1 MADQERVAPEIAEES
16 QPEESSSNIVSIG
29 DIAQAAGIETSI
41 FESPSTQS
49 TEEVEEQT
57 EPVAE
62 EPIEEPVEEPVEETI
77 EETNE
82 MVSLEAE
89 ESEPEEPKESEGVKK
104 RIGKLVEARNE
115 AQAEVEKLKAEL
127 EDSKNQETRT
137 TQVEQKGLNKFDSI
151 KTSKDLDA
159 REAEAEHLRE
169 WLLEHPDG
177 GEYQDI
183 TGAEHDV
190 DYETARK
197 LAVETDRDL
206 RKNIPTIRDRL
217 RQREEFTKNAHQIFP
232 WMKDK
237 SSNEM
242 LEVQHVLSKNQF
254 IKDYYDKDPVSV
266 ITMAYAIEGI
276 KAVQARQ
283 NASKKSTPAPAP
295 KAPVPSRAKPSV
307 VKKKSTD
314 KKSLLQQAMSGTRED
329 AASYIEQLL

>member
-29 DIAQAAGIETSI
+29 DIAEAAGIETSI

-62 EPIEEPVEEPVEETI
+62 ELVEEPTEDLEEP
-77 EETNE
+77 NE
-82 MVSLEAE
+82 MVSLESE
-89 ESEPEEPKESEGVKK
+89 ESDPEEPKESEGVKK

-115 AQAEVEKLKAEL
+115 AQAEVERLKAEL
-127 EDSKNQETRT
+127 EDSKNQEKST

-169 WLLEHPDG
+169 WLLQNPDG

-183 TGAEHDV
+183 TGTEHDV

-217 RQREEFTKNAHQIFP
+217 KQREEYTKNAHQIFP

-276 KAVQARQ
+276 KAVEARQ
-283 NASKKSTPAPAP
+283 KATKKSTPAPAP

-307 VKKKSTD
+307 VTKKSTD
-314 KKSLLQQAMSGTRED
+314 KKSLLQKAMSGTRED

>member
-1 MADQERVAPEIAEES
+1 
-16 QPEESSSNIVSIG
+16 VSIG
-29 DIAQAAGIETSI
+29 DIAEAAGIETSI

-62 EPIEEPVEEPVEETI
+62 EPIEEPVEEPV

-115 AQAEVEKLKAEL
+115 AQAEVERLKAEL

-169 WLLEHPDG
+169 WLLQNPDG

-190 DYETARK
+190 DYESARR

-206 RKNIPTIRDRL
+206 RKNIPITRDRL
-217 RQREEFTKNAHQIFP
+217 RQRDEYTKNAYQMFP
-232 WMKDK
+232 WMNDK
-237 SSNEM
+237 ASKEM
-242 LEVQHVLSKNQF
+242 IDMQNVLSKNQF

-266 ITMAYAIEGI
+266 ITMAYAMEGI

-283 NASKKSTPAPAP
+283 NATKKSTPAPAP

>member
-29 DIAQAAGIETSI
+29 DIAEAAGIETSI

-62 EPIEEPVEEPVEETI
+62 EPVEEPTEDLEEPIEEP
-77 EETNE
+77 NE
-82 MVSLEAE
+82 MVSLETE

-115 AQAEVEKLKAEL
+115 AQAEVERLKAEL
-127 EDSKNQETRT
+127 EDAKNQESVAPK
-137 TQVEQKGLNKFDSI
+137 VEQKGLNKFDSI

-169 WLLEHPDG
+169 WLLQNPDG

-206 RKNIPTIRDRL
+206 RKNIPTIRERL
-217 RQREEFTKNAHQIFP
+217 RQREEYTKNAHEIFP

-237 SSNEM
+237 SSQEM

-283 NASKKSTPAPAP
+283 NATRKSTPAPAP

-307 VKKKSTD
+307 VKKKLTD
-314 KKSLLQQAMSGTRED
+314 KKSLLQKAMSGTRED

>member
-1 MADQERVAPEIAEES
+1 MTEEERVAPEIAEES

-29 DIAQAAGIETSI
+29 DIAEAAGIETSI

-62 EPIEEPVEEPVEETI
+62 EESIDPIEESEPEDT
-77 EETNE
+77 E
-82 MVSLEAE
+82 MVSLETE
-89 ESEPEEPKESEGVKK
+89 QSEPEQPKESEGVKK

-115 AQAEVEKLKAEL
+115 AQAEVERLKAEL
-127 EDSKNQETRT
+127 EDAKNQESSTPK
-137 TQVEQKGLNKFDSI
+137 VEQKGLNKFDSV

-169 WLLEHPDG
+169 WLLENPDG

-206 RKNIPTIRDRL
+206 RKNIPTIRERL
-217 RQREEFTKNAHQIFP
+217 KQREEYTTTAHSMFP

-242 LEVQHVLSKNQF
+242 LEIQHVLSKNQF

-283 NASKKSTPAPAP
+283 SASKQSTPTTAP

-307 VKKKSTD
+307 VRKKTTD
-314 KKSLLQQAMSGTRED
+314 KKSLLQKAMSGTRED

>member
-1 MADQERVAPEIAEES
+1 MAEEERVAPEIAEES

-29 DIAQAAGIETSI
+29 DIAEAAGIETSI

-62 EPIEEPVEEPVEETI
+62 EPVEEPTEDLEEPIEEPT
-77 EETNE
+77 E
-82 MVSLEAE
+82 MVSLETE

-115 AQAEVEKLKAEL
+115 AQAEVERLKAEL
-127 EDSKNQETRT
+127 EDVKNQESVAP
-137 TQVEQKGLNKFDSI
+137 QVEQKGLNKFDSI

-169 WLLEHPDG
+169 WLLQNPDG
-177 GEYQDI
+177 GEYKDI

-190 DYETARK
+190 DYESARR

-206 RKNIPTIRDRL
+206 RKNIPIIRDRL
-217 RQREEFTKNAHQIFP
+217 RQRDEYTKNAYQMFP
-232 WMKDK
+232 WMNDK
-237 SSNEM
+237 ASQEM
-242 LEVQHVLSKNQF
+242 IEMQNVLSKNQF

-266 ITMAYAIEGI
+266 ITMAYAMEGI

-283 NASKKSTPAPAP
+283 NATKKSTPAPAP

-307 VKKKSTD
+307 VKKKATD
-314 KKSLLQQAMSGTRED
+314 KKSLLQKAMSGTRED

>member
-1 MADQERVAPEIAEES
+1 
-16 QPEESSSNIVSIG
+16 
-29 DIAQAAGIETSI
+29 
-41 FESPSTQS
+41 
-49 TEEVEEQT
+49 
-57 EPVAE
+57 
-62 EPIEEPVEEPVEETI
+62 
-77 EETNE
+77 

-115 AQAEVEKLKAEL
+115 AQAEVERLKAEL

-169 WLLEHPDG
+169 WLLQNPDG

-190 DYETARK
+190 DYESARR

-206 RKNIPTIRDRL
+206 RKNIPITRDRL
-217 RQREEFTKNAHQIFP
+217 RQRDEYTKNAYQMFP
-232 WMKDK
+232 WMNDK
-237 SSNEM
+237 ASKEM
-242 LEVQHVLSKNQF
+242 IDMQNVLSKNQF

-266 ITMAYAIEGI
+266 ITMAYAMEGI

-283 NASKKSTPAPAP
+283 NATKKSTPAPAP